1 VSAVTV
7 EERAGGVRFS
17 VPVQPRASR
26 SEVAGIQQGALKVRL
41 QAPPVDGA
49 ANEALVDFLADSLD
63 VPRRMIR
70 IVSGESSRSKVVEA
84 LGVSVAAVR
93 LARGLTDADPDRFR
107 RRPARGLAQ
116 PLAGAGHKV
125 GAHSVAKP
133 RSWPQAAPC
142 WS

>member
-17 VPVQPRASR
+17 VRVQPRASR

-84 LGVSVAAVR
+84 LGVSVAAV
-93 LARGLTDADPDRFR
+93 T
-107 RRPARGLAQ
+107 Q
-116 PLAGAGHKV
+116 LAGEG
-125 GAHSVAKP
+125 
-133 RSWPQAAPC
+133 
-142 WS
+142 